1 MRGDLNS
8 KFKWHE
14 GSIYSDFP
22 LLYYFANRSHRSHTK
37 NIGSRCSSLLNH
49 SRSLIVVFLPF
60 LSLFLLY
67 HVQAC
72 TFQNSLCISLTLKL
86 RVAWTFQRVPYY
98 IRATVT
104 VFFKCT
110 LAYLTRAAYIQEWR
124 WVSFPVR
131 PDWADSRQIGRIFA
145 F

>member
-1 MRGDLNS
+1 MS
-8 KFKWHE
+8 
-14 GSIYSDFP
+14 
-22 LLYYFANRSHRSHTK
+22 T
-37 NIGSRCSSLLNH
+37 LLNN
-49 SRSLIVVFLPF
+49 SYLVPTKGAQLISYSSIFLPF

-104 VFFKCT
+104 VFFKYT
-110 LAYLTRAAYIQEWR
+110 LGYANICVDVYDQTVRVPANLGKFQ
-124 WVSFPVR
+124 SFDIKCGGQNLRLWLIKSAQFVGKS
-131 PDWADSRQIGRIFA
+131 PDWSHCKHELKIVL
-145 F
+145 